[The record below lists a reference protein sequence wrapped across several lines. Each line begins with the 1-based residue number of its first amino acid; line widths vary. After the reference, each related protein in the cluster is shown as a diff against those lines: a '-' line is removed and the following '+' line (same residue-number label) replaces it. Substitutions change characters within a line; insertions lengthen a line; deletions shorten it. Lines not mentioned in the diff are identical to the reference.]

1 MYGLVNK
8 AIQGLVTQRK
18 GSQAWTRI
26 IEETGSTSTFISMET
41 YPDSVS
47 FALVGAAAQEL
58 GVDAAAFLRELGY
71 YWVTYTGAEG
81 YGDMFNLWGDD
92 LRSFLKNL
100 DLMHERVKSTMPQ
113 LEPPSFTTVDQP
125 DGRIR
130 LSYFS
135 HREGMTPMVLGLLE
149 GLAVKFSTPMSVEH
163 LVHRVDA
170 GHDEFLLTFTDA

>member
-8 AIQGLVTQRK
+8 AIQGLVTEKRD
-18 GSQAWTRI
+18 SQVWARI
-26 IEETGSTSTFISMET
+26 VDQTGSASSFISMET

-58 GVDAAAFLRELGY
+58 GIDAASFLRELGH
-71 YWVTYTGAEG
+71 YWVTYTGSEG

-100 DLMHERVKSTMPQ
+100 DLMHERVKSSMPQ

-125 DGRIR
+125 NGQIR
-130 LSYFS
+130 LSYHS

-149 GLAVKFSTPMSVEH
+149 GLSVKFSTAMSVEH
-163 LVHRVDA
+163 VVHRVDA
-170 GHDEFLLTFTDA
+170 GHDEFLLTFPNA